1 MYPAGRSAPRGVI
14 VPEEALRG
22 DPGMDFALP
31 ASPCYRE
38 SGRLTPFH
46 FKVSAK
52 KASIASQD
60 RRSARS
66 L

>member
-1 MYPAGRSAPRGVI
+1 MYRAVRSAPRGVI

-22 DPGMDFALP
+22 GLGMDFALP
-31 ASPCYRE
+31 GSPCYRE
-38 SGRLTPFH
+38 SGRLTSFH
-46 FKVSAK
+46 FNVSAK
-52 KASIASQD
+52 KAFIASQD